1 MSTTTDKPAKRSL
14 LSADG
19 ITAPL
24 RHAVF
29 RRIWLASLLTN
40 LGLMINGVGAA
51 WAMTQMTSSASMVA
65 LVQTALMLPI
75 MLLSLAAGAIADMYD
90 RRVVGL
96 IALSLGLLGGV
107 TLAVLAYFN
116 AITPN
121 SLLLFCFMIG
131 SGMALFGPAWQ
142 ASVSEQVPAE
152 TLPAAVALNG
162 ISYNIA
168 RSFGPA
174 LGGIIVAAA
183 GAVAAF
189 VCNVLLYIPLI
200 VVLYLWQWT
209 LEPSRLPPERLRRAV
224 VSGVRY
230 IVHSPPIRI
239 VLYRTLVTGIA
250 GGSVLALLPL
260 VARDIL
266 HGGAQTYGI
275 MLGCFGMGG
284 VLGALNI
291 SSIRAHLSGEYAVRL
306 CALTMG
312 VAIAVLALSRWP
324 ALTGAALVVA
334 GASWMIAVTLFNIG
348 VQLSTPRWVAGRALA
363 AYQAAIA
370 GGVAIGSWLWG
381 YVANGVGIGNA
392 LLIAGAVMFVS
403 PVLAIWLRMPSTEGA
418 NNDAVD
424 ALEEPEVNLS
434 ISQRSGPIV
443 VEIEY
448 RVSQQKARAFYT
460 TMLQLQAIRQRNGAY
475 DWSIARDIAD
485 PELWI
490 ERYHCPTW
498 LDYLRQRNRSTQSE
512 REVQLKAIG
521 FHLGPEPIKVHRML
535 ERPLGSVRWKD
546 ETPDRTKTSD
556 VPIETPASSGV

>member
-96 IALSLGLLGGV
+96 IALLLGLVGGV

-152 TLPAAVALNG
+152 TLPSAVALNG

-200 VVLYLWQWT
+200 VVLYLWQRT

-291 SSIRAHLSGEYAVRL
+291 SSIRAHLSGEHAVRL

-312 VAIAVLALSRWP
+312 LAIGVLALSRWP

>member
-1 MSTTTDKPAKRSL
+1 MTATADKPAKSSL
-14 LSADG
+14 LAANG
-19 ITAPL
+19 FAAPL

-29 RRIWLASLLTN
+29 RRIWLASLLSN

-51 WAMTQMTSSASMVA
+51 WAMTQMTSSADMVA

-90 RRVVGL
+90 RRIVGL
-96 IALSLGLLGGV
+96 AALTLGLVGAV
-107 TLAVLAYFN
+107 TLAVLAHLD

-142 ASVSEQVPAE
+142 ASVSEQVPAD

-174 LGGIIVAAA
+174 LGGVIVAAA
-183 GAVAAF
+183 GAVAGF
-189 VCNVLLYIPLI
+189 VSNVLFYVTRLI
-200 VVLYLWQWT
+200 VLYLWRRT

-230 IVHSPPIRI
+230 IVHSPSIRI
-239 VLYRTLVTGIA
+239 VLYRTLITGIA

-266 HGGAQTYGI
+266 HGSAQTYGI

-284 VLGALNI
+284 VLGAVNI
-291 SSIRAHLSGEYAVRL
+291 SSIRARLSGEAAVRL
-306 CALTMG
+306 CALAMG
-312 VAIAVLALSRWP
+312 IAIGVLALSRWP
-324 ALTGAALVVA
+324 VLTGAALVVA
-334 GASWMIAVTLFNIG
+334 GVSWMIAVTLFNIG
-348 VQLSTPRWVAGRALA
+348 VQLATPRWVAGRALA

-381 YVANGVGIGNA
+381 YLANIIGVDHA
-392 LLIAGAVMFVS
+392 LLVAGAVMFVS
-403 PVLAIWLRMPSTEGA
+403 PVLAIWLRMPSTDGA
-418 NNDAVD
+418 NTDPVD
-424 ALEEPEVNLS
+424 ALAEPEVNLL
-434 ISQRSGPIV
+434 ISSRSGPIV
-443 VEIEY
+443 VEVEY
-448 RVSQQKARAFYT
+448 RVNQEKARAFYT
-460 TMLQLQAIRQRNGAY
+460 VMLQVQATRQRNGAY
-475 DWSIARDIAD
+475 GWSIARDIAD

-512 REVQLKAIG
+512 RELHLKAIG
-521 FHLGPEPIKVHRML
+521 FHLGPEPIKIHRLL

-546 ETPDRTKTSD
+546 ETPDRAKSD
-556 VPIETPASSGV
+556 DVSIAASTGSGV

>member
-1 MSTTTDKPAKRSL
+1 LNTTTDKPARRSI

-19 ITAPL
+19 VAAPL

-29 RRIWLASLLTN
+29 RRIWLASLLSN

-51 WAMTQMTSSASMVA
+51 WAMTQMTSSADMVA

-90 RRVVGL
+90 RRIVGL
-96 IALSLGLLGGV
+96 AALSLGLVGGIA
-107 TLAVLAYFN
+107 LSVLAYLN
-116 AITPN
+116 LISPN
-121 SLLLFCFMIG
+121 SLLLFCFLIG
-131 SGMALFGPAWQ
+131 CGNALFGPAWQ
-142 ASVSEQVPAE
+142 ASVSEQVPAD

-189 VCNVLLYIPLI
+189 VGNVLLYVPLLI
-200 VVLYLWQWT
+200 VLYLWRRT
-209 LEPSRLPPERLRRAV
+209 LEPSRLPPERLRRAM

-230 IVHSPPIRI
+230 IIHSPSVRV

-250 GGSVLALLPL
+250 GGSVLALMPL

-266 HGGAQTYGI
+266 HGSAQTYGV
-275 MLGCFGMGG
+275 MLGCFGIGG
-284 VLGALNI
+284 VLGAMSVSTVRNYLT
-291 SSIRAHLSGEYAVRL
+291 SEAAVRI
-306 CALTMG
+306 CALAMG
-312 VAIAVLALSRWP
+312 IAIGVMALSRWP
-324 ALTGAALVVA
+324 VLTGAALIVA
-334 GASWMIAVTLFNIG
+334 GTCWMLSVTLFNIG
-348 VQLSTPRWVAGRALA
+348 VQLSTPRWVAGRSLA

-381 YVANGVGIGNA
+381 HVANGTGVGNA

-403 PVLAIWLRMPSTEGA
+403 PVLAIWFAMPSTEGN
-418 NNDAVD
+418 NNDPIETLA
-424 ALEEPEVNLS
+424 EPEVNLV
-434 ISQRSGPIV
+434 ISHRSGPIV

-448 RVSQQKARAFYT
+448 RVNQEKARAFYT
-460 TMLQLQAIRQRNGAY
+460 LMLQVQASRQRNGAY
-475 DWSIARDIAD
+475 AWSIARDIAD
-485 PELWI
+485 PEIWI

-498 LDYLRQRNRSTQSE
+498 LDFLHQRNRSTQSE
-512 REVQLKAIG
+512 RELHLRAVG
-521 FHLGPEPIKVHRML
+521 FHVGPEPIKVRRML

-546 ETPDRTKTSD
+546 ETPDRTRASD
-556 VPIETPASSGV
+556 IPIAPTGTGI

>member
-200 VVLYLWQWT
+200 VVLYLWQRT